1 MTKSAVELRAV
12 PSLKILPYLSNFMN
26 LLNYPMSHLV
36 IVDGHA
42 IAHRAYH
49 SIPPLTSNGQPV
61 NAIYGF
67 YSMILSALDTLKPKY
82 LIVCL
87 DSPGPNFRN
96 EEFVGYRAQRKPADV
111 DLKTQLPLLPKT
123 LESAGISHYSMGG
136 FEADDLIATITRKSL
151 RRHKKGKK
159 IINKVTIITGDKD
172 LMQLVDDK
180 VSLFVPV
187 QGLSV
192 TKTYDSEAV
201 KERLG
206 VNPNQVVDL
215 KALMGDQ
222 SDNYPG
228 IEGIGPKTA
237 IDLLTKFQT
246 LDNIYSSLEN
256 SADIKDTVK
265 SKLIKDKENAY
276 LSQKLASL
284 VINIPLKFTL
294 RSSRLVPDT
303 YLSLEKLFSEYNF
316 KSLLARIRRRYPQKS
331 TKNTSDSNQASLF

>member
-1 MTKSAVELRAV
+1 
-12 PSLKILPYLSNFMN
+12 
-26 LLNYPMSHLV
+26 MSHLV

-67 YSMILSALDTLKPKY
+67 YSMVLSAIDILNPKY

-111 DLKTQLPLLPKT
+111 DLKSQLPLLPTT
-123 LESAGISHYSMGG
+123 LETAGISHYSMGG
-136 FEADDLIATITRKSL
+136 FEADDLIATIARRSL
-151 RRHKKGKK
+151 RRHLKSTKKP
-159 IINKVTIITGDKD
+159 IISKVTIITGDKD

-180 VSLFVPV
+180 INLFVPV

-192 TKTYDSEAV
+192 TKNYDAPTV
-201 KERLG
+201 KEKLG
-206 VNPNQVVDL
+206 VNPTQVVDL

-228 IEGIGPKTA
+228 VEGIGPKTA
-237 IDLLTKFQT
+237 IDLLSKYHN
-246 LDNIYSSLEN
+246 LDNIYQALEN
-256 SADIKDTVK
+256 GDDFSGSVK
-265 SKLIKDKENAY
+265 SKLQKDKENAY
-276 LSQKLASL
+276 LSQKLATL
-284 VINIPLKFTL
+284 VDNIPIKFSLKSALVTDSTFT
-294 RSSRLVPDT
+294 SMA
-303 YLSLEKLFSEYNF
+303 SLFTQYNF
-316 KSLLARIRRRYPQKS
+316 KSLSTRLNRHHPQKKAS
-331 TKNTSDSNQASLF
+331 PSANSNQESLF